1 MPAISL
7 FTRAHYWRRTCRYL
21 GVLDAIR
28 VRRVGYPVRRTF
40 DEVVRAF
47 IELTGNRVAAT
58 KRMQA
63 SKHGAR
69 FIAADICTKGDRLC
83 AAFVALI

>member
-1 MPAISL
+1 MD
-7 FTRAHYWRRTCRYL
+7 RYL

-28 VRRVGYPVRRTF
+28 VRRVGYPVRRSF
-40 DEVVRAF
+40 EEVVRSF
-47 IELTGNRVAAT
+47 IELTANKAAAL

-69 FIAADICTKGDRLC
+69 FIAADICTKGVV
-83 AAFVALI
+83 VAISSL